1 MLFAAV
7 PLLACWLP
15 PQRDGS
21 ALSRRQ
27 AVASTTLAAL
37 LTHHP
42 LAASA
47 KYGEFAKTDGIQG
60 TLAAGDPNNE
70 CLFATP
76 GTGLCQVYK
85 SSKPALWDSPNLAGA
100 KEKLLKATA
109 KLNDLDTQIAQS
121 RWTEIISRLGAS
133 RDLREA
139 VGFLTKEQPD
149 AAKLAKKV
157 FQDLD
162 GVQLAAQKKDQKT
175 SKAYF
180 VKYASDISSLIIE
193 LEGQR

>member
-15 PQRDGS
+15 PQREGS

-139 VGFLTKEQPD
+139 VGFLT
-149 AAKLAKKV
+149 AAAADPSAAAAAKKV

-162 GVQLAAQKKDQKT
+162 GIQLAAQKKDAGTARK
-175 SKAYF
+175 YF
-180 VKYASDISSLIIE
+180 DKYEADIATL
-193 LEGQR
+193 LKRLG